1 MANPKPLLSV
11 VVLCRDNPDQLS
23 DTLAALLQAGPWHL
37 AMGWSEV
44 IDIELLLVDGSSNGT
59 AAQMFE
65 AWQQPP
71 GWRRRRL
78 LLPPRGVYHAMN
90 QSLKAVLGEAIV
102 FMNAGDVYVPGGLHI
117 LLRHWLSL
125 AGFISRP
132 RNFPEQVWW

>member
-117 LLRHWLSL
+117 LLRHWLAL